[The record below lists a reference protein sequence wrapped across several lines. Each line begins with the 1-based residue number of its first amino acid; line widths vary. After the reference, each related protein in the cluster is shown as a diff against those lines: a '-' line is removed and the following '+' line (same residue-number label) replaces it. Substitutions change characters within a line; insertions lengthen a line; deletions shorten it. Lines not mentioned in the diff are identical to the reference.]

1 MGQEATRISL
11 FNDILNFFA
20 SCPMF
25 REGEWKKGTEGDG
38 DKTGLGKKERKE
50 EASER
55 VLE

>member
-1 MGQEATRISL
+1 
-11 FNDILNFFA
+11 
-20 SCPMF
+20 MF

-38 DKTGLGKKERKE
+38 DKTGLGKKERKGKE